1 MKRCLT
7 CHEVYDDKQ
16 QVCAKDGS
24 VLVSTSFTK
33 TQELLNNRTVI
44 SKHVVAGVAGAVVI
58 AALAF
63 GVFYIFNRQPAPPTP
78 ENTAAAVASPEK
90 ADETRQPSGAP
101 APQPFKSKPG
111 YFVIGLS
118 SREQADAMQEME
130 RRNQTGHQTRV
141 TYSSDWSDL
150 SPGFYVVVYGVFDT
164 LTEATAAAND
174 LKSRNVQV
182 YVKYAGS
189 PKSDGAMPTPE
200 RDTAQHNA
208 DPTATPNTDREAVE
222 RQSGETAGEAVSEV
236 MKLWEQRFTR
246 CGDSYVSLD
255 SYNNLR
261 QLKGVQFVISQR
273 RPLTKADE
281 LNGFEWGGQ
290 VKAKWNVW
298 RRATMQNSNWVWG
311 DWKESP
317 HAFTFDVSKKNSQW
331 RVLNSIYEQKKVKCP
346 DLP

>member
-7 CHEVYDDKQ
+7 CHVVYDDKQ
-16 QVCAKDGS
+16 QICAKDGS

-33 TQELLNNRTVI
+33 TQEFLNNRAVTT
-44 SKHVVAGVAGAVVI
+44 KRVVAGIAGAMVI
-58 AALAF
+58 AIFVF
-63 GVFYIFNRQPAPPTP
+63 GIFYTFNRQPAPPTP
-78 ENTAAAVASPEK
+78 ENMAVPSPEK
-90 ADETRQPSGAP
+90 ANEIRQPPSEP
-101 APQPFKSKPG
+101 APQPSKNKPG

-118 SREQADAMQEME
+118 SHEQADAMQEME
-130 RRNQTGHQTRV
+130 RRNQTGHQTHV

-164 LTEATAAAND
+164 MTEATAAANE

-189 PKSDGAMPTPE
+189 PKSDTVAIPE
-200 RDTAQHNA
+200 QDTSPRNA
-208 DPTATPNTDREAVE
+208 DPINTADTNQEVAV
-222 RQSGETAGEAVSEV
+222 RQYGVVAGEAVSEV

-246 CGDSYVSLD
+246 CGDSYVSLG

-261 QLKGVQFVISQR
+261 QLRGVQFVVSQR
-273 RPLTKADE
+273 HPLTKVDE
-281 LNGFEWGGQ
+281 LNGFEWTGQ

-298 RRATMQNSNWVWG
+298 RRATRRNSDWVWG

-317 HAFTFDVSKKNSQW
+317 QSFTFDVSKKNSRW
-331 RVLNSIYEQKKVKCP
+331 KVLNSIYDQKKVECP